1 MSSRFVTDLKNI
13 FKKTKLF
20 GSLFCCTLTLASCS
34 TEFKTSTDYLIAGKE
49 YFKAGD
55 YKKAEVEFQKA
66 LKKEPDSATVKA
78 TATNNLGVIY
88 NEEGRFDDAIAV
100 LKEAT
105 TVDPKNAIARYV
117 LANALTKK
125 GRFDEALIE
134 AQMST
139 ELDKSEPGAYRS
151 LAEAALGKGD
161 VALAITSYR
170 IATHLEPDNENT
182 HMQLGLALGEV
193 QDWDGQITE
202 ERKALDINP
211 DNIEARL
218 ALAVALHK
226 KGQVDESLQEVKTV
240 LAKDSD
246 NADAKRIMEAFGQ
259 QSRSVPSPRM
269 RLDGTQLGQNK
280 PKM

>member
-1 MSSRFVTDLKNI
+1 MSSRLMTDLKNI
-13 FKKTKLF
+13 FTGTKLF
-20 GSLFCCTLTLASCS
+20 GSLICCTLMLSSCS
-34 TEFKTSTDYLIAGKE
+34 ADIKTSTDCLISGKE

-55 YKKAEVEFQKA
+55 YKKAEVEFQQA
-66 LKKEPDSATVKA
+66 LKKDPHSETVKA

-125 GRFDEALIE
+125 GRFDEALVE

-139 ELDKSEPGAYRS
+139 ELDKNEPGAYRA

-170 IATHLEPDNENT
+170 FATHLEPDNEIT

-193 QDWDGQITE
+193 QDWDGQIAE

-211 DNIEARL
+211 DNNEARL

-226 KGQVDESLQEVKTV
+226 KGQVDESLQEVRTV
-240 LAKDSD
+240 LDKDAN
-246 NADAKRIMEAFGQ
+246 NADAKRILQAFGAE
-259 QSRSVPSPRM
+259 SKSVAPSRM

-280 PKM
+280 SKM

>member
-1 MSSRFVTDLKNI
+1 MLKCDKPWSLKRVFLWVISNMSSRFMTDLKNI
-13 FKKTKLF
+13 FKRTKLF
-20 GSLFCCTLTLASCS
+20 GSLFCCTLTLSSCS

-88 NEEGRFDDAIAV
+88 NEQGRFDDAINV

-125 GRFDEALIE
+125 GRFDEALVE

-139 ELDKSEPGAYRS
+139 ELDKSEPGAYRA

-170 IATHLEPDNENT
+170 LASHLEPDKDR
-182 HMQLGLALGEV
+182 AAAEV
-193 QDWDGQITE
+193 AGPEDTDRPPSAAGDAGVCLRRQQYG
-202 ERKALDINP
+202 KKLD
-211 DNIEARL
+211 
-218 ALAVALHK
+218 
-226 KGQVDESLQEVKTV
+226 Q
-240 LAKDSD
+240 
-246 NADAKRIMEAFGQ
+246 
-259 QSRSVPSPRM
+259 
-269 RLDGTQLGQNK
+269 
-280 PKM
+280 

>member
-1 MSSRFVTDLKNI
+1 MTDSKNI
-13 FKKTKLF
+13 FTSTKLL
-20 GSLFCCTLTLASCS
+20 GSLFCCTLLLSSCS
-34 TEFKTSTDYLIAGKE
+34 TDFKTSTDYLIAGKE

-55 YKKAEVEFQKA
+55 YKKAEVEFQQA

-88 NEEGRFDDAIAV
+88 NEEGRFDDAITV

-139 ELDKSEPGAYRS
+139 ELDKSEPGAYRA

-170 IATHLEPDNENT
+170 LASHLEPDNENT

-193 QDWDGQITE
+193 QDWEGQIIE

-211 DNIEARL
+211 ENNEARL

-226 KGQVDESLQEVKTV
+226 KGQVDDSLKEVRTV
-240 LAKDSD
+240 LDKDAN
-246 NADAKRIMEAFGQ
+246 NADAKRILEAFGQ
-259 QSRSVPSPRM
+259 ESKSAPSPRM

-280 PKM
+280 SKM